1 MKLTFTITLIIVS
14 FFIFQTSYAED
25 ESTSHATIP
34 LNNLNWPST
43 ITESWQEID
52 RSLVQ
57 IKHFL
62 DKNDFTLMHQATRNM
77 TIAVRALQQEVYVE
91 NANKPSKMKHYLN
104 KLTRS
109 LSDLYIAIK
118 KKDTNLIDERLNNI
132 EKIIE
137 KVRKNH
143 PPE

>member
-62 DKNDFTLMHQATRNM
+62 DKNDFTLMHQATR
-77 TIAVRALQQEVYVE
+77 
-91 NANKPSKMKHYLN
+91 
-104 KLTRS
+104 
-109 LSDLYIAIK
+109 
-118 KKDTNLIDERLNNI
+118 
-132 EKIIE
+132 
-137 KVRKNH
+137 
-143 PPE
+143 